1 MKAASLFPPFFA
13 ILAVFLLA
21 SGSSPSFGRT
31 YKTLTGV
38 PLEATFQELK
48 TSGTQQIVV
57 LKMDRTGRMY
67 EIPLAG
73 LSQADQAHVKMDDIR
88 RRSALSPSSNLENAG
103 AMDSTSGPS
112 LPAPS
117 GDSIFSDL
125 GSKLVSVEGKSVKQH
140 TLAEA
145 PDYYAFY
152 FAASWCHVCHRFTP
166 QLAKYYSNNISYAN
180 PKIEFVYVS
189 RDQSKQAMESYM
201 VESGMPWPAIRYSD
215 STREKLIKKY
225 APSGTPCLVLVD
237 RAGKVI
243 SESFVDGN
251 PRGAFA
257 VKQDIACWFTGGER
271 TEGGII
277 KSSLTNDKRVSD

>member
-1 MKAASLFPPFFA
+1 MKTTSLLPPFFTLLTS
-13 ILAVFLLA
+13 ILLA
-21 SGSSPSFGRT
+21 SGAGSSFGRT

-38 PLEATFQELK
+38 PLEATFHELK

-73 LSQADQAHVKMDDIR
+73 LSPADQAHVKMGDIR
-88 RRSALSPSSNLENAG
+88 KRSAASSPHLEK
-103 AMDSTSGPS
+103 SGVMASASEPS

-117 GDSIFSDL
+117 GESVFSNL
-125 GSKLVSVEGKSVKQH
+125 GSKLVSVEGKSVKPH

-166 QLAKYYSNNISYAN
+166 QLAKYYSHNISYAN

-189 RDQSKQAMESYM
+189 RDQSKRDMENYM
-201 VESGMPWPAIRYSD
+201 IESGMPWPAIRYSD

-257 VKQDIACWFTGGER
+257 VKQDIAFWFTGGER
-271 TEGGII
+271 TGGGII
-277 KSSLTNDKRVSD
+277 KSKLTNDKRVSD